1 MDFNQL
7 TPDFNALKSIDYRK
21 PVVDKNNTVALVALC
36 AAVLGVIFVF
46 LPWCKYSMTSV
57 ASGLA
62 SVFGASG
69 SLSSNLGITLWYG
82 ILGFIFAAVAF
93 AGVLYKQ
100 YALAFWAAVL
110 CVILGLIGWLSLADC
125 TVTASVFGHTETST
139 KSSADMKEAIAAGM
153 AVVNHIGAILFFL
166 SGLVTAACTFML
178 ATGKKLK

>member
-46 LPWCKYSMTSV
+46 LPWCKYAGDLGMFSDMAKV
-57 ASGLA
+57 
-62 SVFGASG
+62 
-69 SLSSNLGITLWYG
+69 SSNIGITLWYG
-82 ILGFIFAAVAF
+82 IFGFIFAAVAV

-110 CVILGLIGWLSLADC
+110 CVIMGLIGWLSLADC
-125 TVTASVFGHTETST
+125 TISVSVLGMSKTETIPAAEL
-139 KSSADMKEAIAAGM
+139 KEKGADP
-153 AVVNHIGAILFFL
+153 NHIGAILFFL

>member
-46 LPWCKYSMTSV
+46 LPW
-57 ASGLA
+57 
-62 SVFGASG
+62 F
-69 SLSSNLGITLWYG
+69 SLSADGHSASRLGIGLWYG
-82 ILGFIFAAVAF
+82 IFGFIFAAVAV

-100 YALAFWAAVL
+100 YALAFWAAAL
-110 CVILGLIGWLSLADC
+110 CVILGLIGWF
-125 TVTASVFGHTETST
+125 SVPALT
-139 KSSADMKEAIAAGM
+139 KDGKTMSADEVKLAIEIGKLIG
-153 AVVNHIGAILFFL
+153 VKVGHIGAILFTL
-166 SGLVTAACTFML
+166 AGLATAGSTFML

>member
-36 AAVLGVIFVF
+36 AAVLSVIFVF
-46 LPWCKYSMTSV
+46 LPWFS
-57 ASGLA
+57 ASGL
-62 SVFGASG
+62 SG
-69 SLSSNLGITLWYG
+69 SETASRLGISLWYG
-82 ILGFIFAAVAF
+82 IFGFIFAAVAV

-110 CVILGLIGWLSLADC
+110 CVILGLIGWFSIPSL
-125 TVTASVFGHTETST
+125 TVNGKTATSEQIELLI
-139 KSSADMKEAIAAGM
+139 KAGKLLGDG
-153 AVVNHIGAILFFL
+153 VKVGHIGAILFTL
-166 SGLVTAACTFML
+166 AGLATAGSTFML

>member
-46 LPWCKYSMTSV
+46 LPW
-57 ASGLA
+57 
-62 SVFGASG
+62 F
-69 SLSSNLGITLWYG
+69 SLSGHGESVSRLGISLWYG
-82 ILGFIFAAVAF
+82 IFGFIFAAVAV

-100 YALAFWAAVL
+100 NALAFWAAVL
-110 CVILGLIGWLSLADC
+110 CVILGLIGWFSVPSLTQDGKSLTADE
-125 TVTASVFGHTETST
+125 VKV
-139 KSSADMKEAIAAGM
+139 AIEVGKLIGVKAG
-153 AVVNHIGAILFFL
+153 HIGAILFTL
-166 SGLVTAACTFML
+166 AGLATAGSTFML

>member
-21 PVVDKNNTVALVALC
+21 PVVDKSNTVALVALC

-46 LPWCKYSMTSV
+46 LPW
-57 ASGLA
+57 
-62 SVFGASG
+62 F
-69 SLSSNLGITLWYG
+69 SLSVDGESASRLGIGLWYG
-82 ILGFIFAAVAF
+82 IFGFIFAAVAV

-110 CVILGLIGWLSLADC
+110 CVILGLIGWFSIPSL
-125 TVTASVFGHTETST
+125 TVDGKTATSEQIELLI
-139 KSSADMKEAIAAGM
+139 KAGKLLGDG
-153 AVVNHIGAILFFL
+153 VKVGHIGAILFTL
-166 SGLVTAACTFML
+166 AGLATAGSTFML